1 MRQNINAKLLLLLFL
16 MITVRGFS
24 QTSLYVSSGT
34 NLYITSGTYVYI
46 DGLVVKPSVNYNITG
61 ENSVTRDATA
71 TPPPPTPYI
80 QRVYHLLQTLP
91 AYSGDITIYYL
102 DTELNGLDEN
112 TLNLNVYNGS
122 TWNAYTATAR
132 DAVNNFVTTTGL
144 VGIAINEATLAAPDV
159 VLPVTLTGFTAQ
171 NTRCVARLKWTT
183 ATEQNSKHF
192 EVQHSTDGV
201 TFTTIGVVPSS
212 GNSSTPKHYSY
223 NTNLSSQNNYFR
235 LHMVDVDGSSKFS
248 PVVSVNSNCNSNV
261 IVVFPNPARSMIT
274 VNGLSGE
281 NHLRLLDAAGKVLRS
296 TQSSNTSETIN
307 IGNLAAGTYILQ
319 IVQNNSVIE
328 NIKVIKE

>member
-1 MRQNINAKLLLLLFL
+1 MGSTGADVGNSIAVDAAGFVYTTGDFVGTVDFNPDPAITSNVTSAGGRDIFISKLNAAGNFVVARQMGGIS
-16 MITVRGFS
+16 TDVG
-24 QTSLYVSSGT
+24 TSLVLDAAR
-34 NLYITSGTYVYI
+34 NIYITGYFNAIADFDPNPVSTFNLTAVFSDIFAVKLSQGT
-46 DGLVVKPSVNYNITG
+46 S
-61 ENSVTRDATA
+61 
-71 TPPPPTPYI
+71 
-80 QRVYHLLQTLP
+80 
-91 AYSGDITIYYL
+91 
-102 DTELNGLDEN
+102 
-112 TLNLNVYNGS
+112 
-122 TWNAYTATAR
+122 
-132 DAVNNFVTTTGL
+132 
-144 VGIAINEATLAAPDV
+144 
-159 VLPVTLTGFTAQ
+159 LPVTLSGFSVQNNRCTA
-171 NTRCVARLKWTT
+171 NLKWTT